1 MIMRLVGAVA
11 LFLDLLGCGL
21 CRWPNRSADEPLS
34 SLDRHLCRPGLRRG
48 RADGHSHKRPG
59 GHGDY
64 ASNASQNAQGIQP
77 IKPVRMALLGW
88 CLSAARVAGVCL
100 TEASPPAPTS
110 TNRPPR
116 APFTGGLG
124 NRIVLGN
131 GPDTVVAGAG
141 NDVVSL
147 GRGDDEVTQRA
158 IAGRVG
164 LQMTGRA
171 LISLKVNDASA
182 MSASFDPC
190 SATIE

>member
-1 MIMRLVGAVA
+1 
-11 LFLDLLGCGL
+11 
-21 CRWPNRSADEPLS
+21 
-34 SLDRHLCRPGLRRG
+34 
-48 RADGHSHKRPG
+48 
-59 GHGDY
+59 
-64 ASNASQNAQGIQP
+64 
-77 IKPVRMALLGW
+77 MALLGW

-190 SATIE
+190 LPCSLTAQAAILSVLLCAIVLASLFSERRESEERLVRSNIMLQRERKTRDVHLAIAQHF